1 VVRLDHEVVH
11 RLIDNDLLAGTS
23 VRGLVWHDPQA
34 GEHYATAAGIV
45 LLAKDPSAVFP
56 RCRILVDAYRGAE
69 PDGNANYNAV
79 RPRPTMRPLAR
90 ISANMKARNLG
101 ASFLESEVEMKARM
115 KFVYP
120 WLLCTAGT
128 PHLSASALGQ
138 RTQQNYFQTLRMRP
152 YF

>member
-1 VVRLDHEVVH
+1 VAR
-11 RLIDNDLLAGTS
+11 RLIAADLLAGAS

-45 LLAKDPSAVFP
+45 LQATDPSAVFP
-56 RCRILVDAYRGAE
+56 QCRILVDAYRGVE
-69 PDGNANYNAV
+69 PDGNANNNAV

-115 KFVYP
+115 KFVRP
-120 WLLCTAGT
+120 WLFCTAGT
-128 PHLSASALGQ
+128 PHLSPSALGQ
-138 RTQQNYFQTLRMRP
+138 RTRQNFFCQILRTRP